1 MSFNIKTI
9 NNKDLEARTLAQES
23 LIKQTSRSYTN
34 EEMAV
39 VFGLYNEWNPKAKKS
54 DTGCGSCRRQ
64 VLNFCTAKWH
74 DLKKESEQDEQ
85 K

>member
-1 MSFNIKTI
+1 MSFKI
-9 NNKDLEARTLAQES
+9 NTVHNKDLEARTLAQET
-23 LIKQTSRSYTN
+23 LLKQTSRSYTH

-39 VFGLYNEWNPKAKKS
+39 VFGLYNEWNPKAKKN

-64 VLNFCTAKWH
+64 VLNFMQAKWH
-74 DLKKESEQDEQ
+74 DLKKQSETNEQ